1 MSTNITTFYVQQYAK
16 ILNELV
22 QQHTSRLR
30 RWCTEERYVGQ
41 AGSPVEQV
49 GAVAMQPVTQRYG
62 PMQRV
67 DAPTSRRWVY
77 PSDYDLP
84 QLFDNF
90 DKLRLQIDPK
100 GGFVRNAHY
109 AANRQFDDLIIAAFS
124 GNAAVGAA
132 GGIATNLVALPAGEI
147 VSVQQGATAPTG
159 LTVAKLR
166 QAKLILMQNEAYSDE
181 EGDPGDPNSGLVCVA
196 GARQLDN
203 LMAEAQVISRD
214 FNDQPVLEEGR
225 VKRFLG
231 IDFVRSERLL
241 TGTDDQA
248 GTSTKVHIWQKEGMH
263 LGLWNDIT
271 TNISQRH
278 DLQSEPWQAY
288 VFMTAGATRLEET
301 RVTQVWARKSQVNSQ
316 GAGPQLG
323 ALKESHGTRHASQ
336 HHGQQLRSLP
346 ARSYFGLHLGVQ

>member
-1 MSTNITTFYVQQYAK
+1 MSTNIVTFYVQQYAK
-16 ILNELV
+16 VLNELV
-22 QQHTSRLR
+22 QQKTSRLR
-30 RWCTEERYVGQ
+30 KFCTEDKYIGQ
-41 AGSPVEQV
+41 AASPVEQV
-49 GAVAMQPVTQRYG
+49 GVVAMQPVTQRYG

-67 DAPTSRRWVY
+67 DAPTDRRWVY

-90 DKLRLQIDPK
+90 DKLRLLIDPK
-100 GGFVRNAHY
+100 GKFVRNAHN
-109 AANRQFDDLIIAAFS
+109 AANRQYDDLIITAL
-124 GNAAVGAA
+124 
-132 GGIATNLVALPAGEI
+132 GGTAQTGVTGQNSIVLPAGEM

-181 EGDPGDPNSGLVCVA
+181 EEDPGDPTTGLVCVA

-203 LMAEAQVISRD
+203 LMAEAQVVSRD
-214 FNDQPVLEEGR
+214 FNNQPVLEEGR

-231 IDFVRSERLL
+231 IEFVRSERLQ

-248 GTSTKVHIWQKEGMH
+248 GTSTKVFMWQKEGMH
-263 LGLWNDIT
+263 LGIWNDIS

-288 VFMTAGATRLEET
+288 VFMTAGATRLEEK
-301 RVTQVWARKSQVNSQ
+301 RVTQIWAR
-316 GAGPQLG
+316 
-323 ALKESHGTRHASQ
+323 
-336 HHGQQLRSLP
+336 
-346 ARSYFGLHLGVQ
+346 

>member
-1 MSTNITTFYVQQYAK
+1 VSTNIVTFYVQQFAK
-16 ILNELV
+16 QLNELV
-22 QQHTSRLR
+22 QQKTSRLR
-30 RWCTEERYVGQ
+30 KWATEDKYVGQ
-41 AGSPVEQV
+41 AASPVEQV
-49 GAVAMQPVTQRYG
+49 GPIAMQPVTQRYG

-67 DAPTSRRWVY
+67 DAPTARRWVY

-100 GGFVRNAHY
+100 GKFTKNAHN
-109 AANRQFDDLIIAAFS
+109 AANRQYDDLLIAAL
-124 GNAAVGAA
+124 GGTAQTGVAGAT
-132 GGIATNLVALPAGEI
+132 ATVLPAANI

-166 QAKLILMQNEAYSDE
+166 QAKMLAMQNEAYSDE
-181 EGDPGDPNSGLVCVA
+181 EGDPGDPNSGLVCAA

-225 VKRFLG
+225 IKRFLG

-248 GTSTKVHIWQKEGMH
+248 GTSTKVHLWQREGLH
-263 LGLWNDIT
+263 LGVWNDIT
-271 TNISQRH
+271 TNMSQRH
-278 DLQSEPWQAY
+278 DLQSEPWQCY
-288 VFMTAGATRLEET
+288 VFMTGGATRLEEN
-301 RVTQVWARKSQVNSQ
+301 RVYQIWAR
-316 GAGPQLG
+316 
-323 ALKESHGTRHASQ
+323 
-336 HHGQQLRSLP
+336 
-346 ARSYFGLHLGVQ
+346 

>member
-1 MSTNITTFYVQQYAK
+1 VSTNITTFYVQQFAK
-16 ILNELV
+16 ELNELV
-22 QQHTSRLR
+22 QQKSSRLR
-30 RWCTEERYVGQ
+30 KWATEDKYVGQ
-41 AGSPVEQV
+41 AASPVEQV
-49 GAVAMQPVTQRYG
+49 GPVAMQPVTQRYG

-67 DAPTSRRWVY
+67 DAPTNRRWVY

-100 GGFVRNAHY
+100 GKFTKNAHN
-109 AANRQFDDLIIAAFS
+109 AANRQYDDLLIAAL
-124 GNAAVGAA
+124 GGTAQTGVAGAT
-132 GGIATNLVALPAGEI
+132 ATVLPAGNI
-147 VSVQQGATAPTG
+147 ISVQQGATAPTG

-166 QAKLILMQNEAYSDE
+166 QAKMLAMQNEAYSDE

-214 FNDQPVLEEGR
+214 FNDVPVLQDGR

-231 IDFVRSERLL
+231 VDFVRSERLL

-248 GTSTKVHIWQKEGMH
+248 GTSVKVHLWQKEGLH
-263 LGLWNDIT
+263 LGIWNDIT

-278 DLQSEPWQAY
+278 DLQSEPWQCY
-288 VFMTAGATRLEET
+288 VFMTGGGTRLEEN
-301 RVTQVWARKSQVNSQ
+301 RVYQIWAR
-316 GAGPQLG
+316 
-323 ALKESHGTRHASQ
+323 
-336 HHGQQLRSLP
+336 
-346 ARSYFGLHLGVQ
+346 

>member
-1 MSTNITTFYVQQYAK
+1 MSTNIVTFYVQQFAK
-16 ILNELV
+16 QLNELV
-22 QQHTSRLR
+22 QQKTSRLR
-30 RWCTEERYVGQ
+30 KHCTEDKYVGQ
-41 AGSPVEQV
+41 AASPVEQV
-49 GAVAMQPVTQRYG
+49 GPIAMQPVTQRYG

-67 DAPTSRRWVY
+67 DAPTNRRWVY

-100 GGFVRNAHY
+100 GKFVMNAHN
-109 AANRQFDDLIIAAFS
+109 AANRQFDDLIIAALS
-124 GNAAVGAA
+124 GTAQTGVA
-132 GGIATNLVALPAGEI
+132 GGTATVLPASNVI
-147 VSVQQGATAPTG
+147 SVQQGATSPTG
-159 LTVAKLR
+159 LTVAKIR
-166 QAKLILMQNEAYSDE
+166 QAKMLAEQNEAYSDE
-181 EGDPGDPNSGLVCVA
+181 EGDPGDPNTGLVIVA

-248 GTSTKVHIWQKEGMH
+248 GTSVKVHLWQREGMH
-263 LGLWNDIT
+263 LGIWNDIS

-278 DLQSEPWQAY
+278 DLQSEPWQCY
-288 VFMTAGATRLEET
+288 VFMTAGATRLEEA
-301 RVTQVWARKSQVNSQ
+301 RVYQIWAR
-316 GAGPQLG
+316 
-323 ALKESHGTRHASQ
+323 
-336 HHGQQLRSLP
+336 
-346 ARSYFGLHLGVQ
+346 

>member
-1 MSTNITTFYVQQYAK
+1 MSTNIVTFYVQQYAK
-16 ILNELV
+16 VLNELV
-22 QQHTSRLR
+22 QQKTSRLR
-30 RWCTEERYVGQ
+30 KFCTEDKYIGQ
-41 AGSPVEQV
+41 AASPVEQV
-49 GAVAMQPVTQRYG
+49 GVVAMQPVTQRYG

-67 DAPTSRRWVY
+67 DAPTDRRWVY

-90 DKLRLQIDPK
+90 DKLRLLIDPK
-100 GGFVRNAHY
+100 GKFVRNAHN
-109 AANRQFDDLIIAAFS
+109 AANRQHDDLIITAL
-124 GNAAVGAA
+124 
-132 GGIATNLVALPAGEI
+132 GGTAQTGVTGQNSIVLPAGEM

-181 EGDPGDPNSGLVCVA
+181 EEDPGDPTTGLVCVA

-203 LMAEAQVISRD
+203 LMAEAQVVSRD
-214 FNDQPVLEEGR
+214 FNNQPVLEEGR

-231 IDFVRSERLL
+231 IEFVRSERLQ

-248 GTSTKVHIWQKEGMH
+248 GTSTKVFMWQKEGMH
-263 LGLWNDIT
+263 LGIWNDIS

-288 VFMTAGATRLEET
+288 VFMTAGATRLEEK
-301 RVTQVWARKSQVNSQ
+301 RVTQIWAR
-316 GAGPQLG
+316 
-323 ALKESHGTRHASQ
+323 
-336 HHGQQLRSLP
+336 
-346 ARSYFGLHLGVQ
+346 